1 MQDHSFGDSTARAY
15 FDQHDALWNQ
25 QPLTR
30 AIGWKRLVS
39 WDSTARILR
48 ALYEVRPEFCHT
60 RGTIAQGGFVT
71 AWLDSSMAQ
80 ALMRD
85 TDFKENIA
93 TLELKVSFLKAVG
106 PGEVL
111 TQARVLKRGRRVAFL
126 EAQLFSAD
134 GKEVLAA
141 ATSTGLIIPFVSEE
155 VDA

>member
-1 MQDHSFGDSTARAY
+1 MPEHSTDHATAQAHSDAY
-15 FDQHDALWNQ
+15 DALWNK

-39 WDSTARILR
+39 WDAHSRTLQ

-85 TDFKENIA
+85 TGFKENIA

-106 PGEVL
+106 QGEVL
-111 TQARVLKRGRRVAFL
+111 TEARVLKR
-126 EAQLFSAD
+126 
-134 GKEVLAA
+134 AA
-141 ATSTGLIIPFVSEE
+141 GCVFRSKTPEHR
-155 VDA
+155 

>member
-1 MQDHSFGDSTARAY
+1 MSDHSSSDTTTQAY

-39 WDSTARILR
+39 WDRLTRTLCAV
-48 ALYEVRPEFCHT
+48 YEVRPEFCHT

-85 TDFKENIA
+85 TEFRENIA
-93 TLELKVSFLKAVG
+93 TLELKVSFLKAAG

-134 GKEVLAA
+134 GKEVLAT
-141 ATSTGLIIPFVSEE
+141 ATSTGLIIPLVSEE
-155 VDA
+155 PAQ